1 MYAVLETCGRQYKV
15 EKCDVVFFEKL
26 DVEEGKKVTFDKVM
40 LLADDGKVNVG
51 TPYVSGAT
59 VEGKVVGNGRG
70 KKIRVFKYKAKA
82 NERKTIG
89 HRQDY
94 TKVEITSISS
104 KSASAS
110 TKSEAKAEKTE
121 VKAEAKKEA
130 TTEAKVE
137 KKTTTKTESKTT
149 KKSETK

>member
-1 MYAVLETCGRQYKV
+1 MYAVIEICGRQYKV
-15 EKCDVVFFEKL
+15 EKGDVVFFEKL

-40 LLADDGKVNVG
+40 LLADSGNVNVG

-104 KSASAS
+104 KTSAK
-110 TKSEAKAEKTE
+110 TENKVEKTAEKTE
-121 VKAEAKKEA
+121 KAEKKSTTTAK
-130 TTEAKVE
+130 TE
-137 KKTTTKTESKTT
+137 KKAESK
-149 KKSETK
+149 

>member
-1 MYAVLETCGRQYKV
+1 MYAVIEICGRQYKV
-15 EKCDVVFFEKL
+15 EKGDVVFFEKL

-59 VEGKVVGNGRG
+59 VEGKVIGNGRG

-110 TKSEAKAEKTE
+110 TKSESKTEAKAE
-121 VKAEAKKEA
+121 VKAEAKKEVKTEKKA
-130 TTEAKVE
+130 TTAE
-137 KKTTTKTESKTT
+137 TKTT